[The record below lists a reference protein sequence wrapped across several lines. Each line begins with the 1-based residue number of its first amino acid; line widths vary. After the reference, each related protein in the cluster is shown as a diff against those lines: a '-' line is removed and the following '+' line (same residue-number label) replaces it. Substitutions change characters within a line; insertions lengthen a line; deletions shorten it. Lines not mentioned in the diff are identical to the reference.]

1 MAVKADKR
9 KSTTTT
15 AATTDKVPAKRG
27 RKPKVSTVAESTP
40 VNEVKEPVKTE
51 TVAPAEINT
60 VTVKVEDKKP
70 APIDEVKIDTQE
82 VLKNLEK
89 VSTEI
94 PSNNGIEEVVKNIG
108 EVLQPIE
115 DFKARMEEIKK
126 QTNELTKKIADEPE
140 KAVDYVK
147 EQIDK
152 ANILKG
158 DIQKELN
165 KIKET
170 APKKKYSFTEF
181 WNGVRYDY

>member
-1 MAVKADKR
+1 MAVKANKR

-40 VNEVKEPVKTE
+40 VKTE

-60 VTVKVEDKKP
+60 VTAKVEEKKP
-70 APIDEVKIDTQE
+70 APIDEIKIDTME

-94 PSNNGIEEVVKNIG
+94 PSHNGIEEVVKNIG
-108 EVLQPIE
+108 EVLHPIE

-158 DIQKELN
+158 DIQKELDKIN
-165 KIKET
+165 KT

>member
-9 KSTTTT
+9 KST
-15 AATTDKVPAKRG
+15 AAVATTDKVPAKRG
-27 RKPKVSTVAESTP
+27 RKPKVSPVAESTP
-40 VNEVKEPVKTE
+40 VNEVKEPVKAE
-51 TVAPAEINT
+51 TVAPADTNT

-70 APIDEVKIDTQE
+70 VPIDEIKIDTQE
-82 VLKNLEK
+82 VLNNLEK

-108 EVLQPIE
+108 EVLHPIE

-158 DIQKELN
+158 DIQKELDKIN
-165 KIKET
+165 KT

>member
-9 KSTTTT
+9 KSTTT

-40 VNEVKEPVKTE
+40 VKTE
-51 TVAPAEINT
+51 TVAPAETNT
-60 VTVKVEDKKP
+60 ITVKVEDKKP

-82 VLKNLEK
+82 VLTNLEK

-94 PSNNGIEEVVKNIG
+94 PSHNGIEEVVKNIG
-108 EVLQPIE
+108 EVLHPIE

-158 DIQKELN
+158 DIQKELDKIN
-165 KIKET
+165 KT